1 MQLSRFLLIVDDPN
15 PDIVS
20 SPDFKLSYE
29 NTASVTYEF
38 LV

>member
-20 SPDFKLSYE
+20 STDFKLSYE
-29 NTASVTYEF
+29 NTASVTYKL